1 MEKSVQKKKKIKG
14 RGRVQ
19 RAPCGH
25 VPMCY
30 DRDQKIVLPRSTY
43 FLGTCCLTHETM
55 TLLGDLNNYYATRS
69 EHNGAGN

>member
-1 MEKSVQKKKKIKG
+1 
-14 RGRVQ
+14 
-19 RAPCGH
+19 
-25 VPMCY
+25 MCY

-69 EHNGAGN
+69 ERNGAGN